1 MEFIQ
6 ERSKPESIQCSFYA
20 DIGTSANPQDSF
32 SVHIKVLYSSAITQL
47 GNEGL
52 SFEAYQNEG
61 DHGNKVLS
69 CSFKDYLSEA
79 ALIIKCKDDVDS
91 VTLIE
96 LALDYIG
103 AGNIKYVVSERYI
116 EVL

>member
-6 ERSKPESIQCSFYA
+6 ERVKNKPESCSFYA
-20 DIGTSANPQDSF
+20 DIGTTSNPQDSF
-32 SVHIKVLYSSAITQL
+32 SVHIKVLYSSVITQL

-52 SFEAYQNEG
+52 SFEAYHNTSDNG
-61 DHGNKVLS
+61 DKILS

-79 ALIIKCKDDVDS
+79 ALIIKCKDDIEN

-103 AGNIKYVVSERYI
+103 AGNLKYVVSERYI
-116 EVL
+116 EAL

>member
-6 ERSKPESIQCSFYA
+6 ERSKPESVQCSFYA
-20 DIGTSANPQDSF
+20 DIGTTSNPQDSF

-52 SFEAYQNEG
+52 SFEAYHKEDDYG
-61 DHGNKVLS
+61 YKVLF
-69 CSFKDYLSEA
+69 CAFKDYLAEA
-79 ALIIKCKDDVDS
+79 ELIIKCKDDVDS
-91 VTLIE
+91 VALIE

-103 AGNIKYVVSERYI
+103 AGALKYVVSERYI
-116 EVL
+116 EAL